1 MEELQMLLVAADPM
15 FVMPFREVNVIAVTH
30 ANLLTIQT
38 EQVTAV
44 ERDGVAETEE
54 VTSQLV
60 VPLLRVNVIAAVVA
74 DSVTALEETMLMPVS
89 HPDAMVVVVATETP
103 KCAELTKTANVPEA
117 VAADSV
123 TDLHVVMAASLPDLP
138 AEPTLYATS
147 SKRATATEV
156 INADSVTQ
164 LMFARTAVETTM
176 VVNASV
182 VCAMISKRVT
192 ALEVMDAAS
201 LTRIK

>member
-1 MEELQMLLVAADPM
+1 MEELQALLVAADPM

-30 ANLLTIQT
+30 ANLLTIQM

-44 ERDGVAETEE
+44 ETDGVAEIEE

-60 VPLLRVNVIAAVVA
+60 VPLPRVNVIAAVVA
-74 DSVTALEETMLMPVS
+74 DSVTALAETMLMPVS
-89 HPDAMVVVVATETP
+89 PPDAMVAVAATP
-103 KCAELTKTANVPEA
+103 KCAELTKTANAPEA
-117 VAADSV
+117 VDADSV
-123 TDLHVVMAASLPDLP
+123 TDLLVVMVDSPDLQ
-138 AEPTLYATS
+138 AEPTLCATS

-182 VCAMISKRVT
+182 VCAMISKRVI